1 MRLTPD
7 GRHLYASDRRSS
19 TVAAL
24 VVDKQSGRL
33 TLVDHFSTE
42 NQPRGMDIDP
52 SGKWLGFV
60 LDNRIACCDVHSG
73 DIIFLTQNH
82 GNPPSADAVVF
93 SPDGQFVAW
102 MEEVDGFRQL
112 WMTETG
118 R

>member
-1 MRLTPD
+1 MPEGFVAAPWTAELRLTPD

-52 SGKWLGFV
+52 SGKWLVVAGQQSTHLSV
-60 LDNRIACCDVHSG
+60 YAIDPISG
-73 DIIFLTQNH
+73 RLSLRRRH
-82 GNPPSADAVVF
+82 
-93 SPDGQFVAW
+93 
-102 MEEVDGFRQL
+102 
-112 WMTETG
+112 ETG
-118 R
+118 RDPICVEVAVI